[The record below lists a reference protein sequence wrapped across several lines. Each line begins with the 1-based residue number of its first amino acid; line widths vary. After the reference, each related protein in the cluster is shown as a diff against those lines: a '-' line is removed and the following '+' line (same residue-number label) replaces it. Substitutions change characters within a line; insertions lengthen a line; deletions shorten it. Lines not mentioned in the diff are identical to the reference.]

1 MIVTIRCFIFRL
13 HFMQGTF
20 LTQRP
25 SPFVSVMFQ
34 PLAGAFDAGDMVKYD
49 LTIKNTFTNSTAYNL
64 SAVITFEALNSSRG
78 YRNWCTGKPTYNVS
92 SQESKLLLTMAKLD
106 PLEEVSCNFTSFLVN
121 RIAPKQRISQTVS
134 LEYYSLSHTSYPQR
148 SSYKELRNASITT
161 KAIDTTVKT
170 SGNAES
176 LQAGDAVNF
185 TFLLQIPEC
194 VTNLNVSFT
203 VPTVP
208 RNVIDL
214 ERKKKRDLTE
224 LLNFRNDVGYR

>member
-1 MIVTIRCFIFRL
+1 MMVTIRCLIFRL

-34 PLAGAFDAGDMVKYD
+34 PLAGAFDAGDVVKYD
-49 LTIKNTFTNSTAYNL
+49 LTIKNTLANSTAYDL

-78 YRNWCTGKPTYNVS
+78 YRNCSRGIRIYNVS
-92 SQESKLLLTMAKLD
+92 NQESKLFLNELD
-106 PLEEVSCNFTSFLVN
+106 PLQEVSCTFTSFLVN

-134 LEYYSLSHTSYPQR
+134 LEYYSLSNTSYPQR

-170 SGNAES
+170 SRNAES
-176 LQAGDAVNF
+176 LQAGDVVNF
-185 TFLLQIPEC
+185 TFLLQIPEG

>member
-34 PLAGAFDAGDMVKYD
+34 PLAGTFDAGDMVKYD

-78 YRNWCTGKPTYNVS
+78 YRNWCTGIPTYNVS

-224 LLNFRNDVGYR
+224 LLNFRNDFGYR